1 MRYLAAPQGYV
12 AQSVAGKPVGLH
24 QRKKNQDFGRGNGGD
39 RLSMEETAVHAK
51 ERTDESLNTILT
63 EGDLRID
70 DQLLTFALDRQVYG
84 VPIAQVEQII
94 SMQPVT
100 EVPEYPTYAKGI
112 ISLRG
117 SVVPIIDLRLR
128 LGMTETPYTER
139 TCIIVVNMG
148 EVMLGCIVDEVDSV
162 IHVAPEKI
170 SPPPQVSDEG
180 ASNRYL
186 TGIARVENGGG
197 ERLILCLDLSR
208 VLLQDEFAALARA
221 DGN

>member
-1 MRYLAAPQGYV
+1 MQEV
-12 AQSVAGKPVGLH
+12 
-24 QRKKNQDFGRGNGGD
+24 N
-39 RLSMEETAVHAK
+39 RLSKEQTSALTEETCPN
-51 ERTDESLNTILT
+51 DGLDTISAENGT
-63 EGDLRID
+63 HIT
-70 DQLLTFALDRQVYG
+70 DQLLTFTLDRQSYG

-128 LGMTETPYTER
+128 IGMTETKYTER
-139 TCIIVVNMG
+139 TCVIVVNMG

-162 IHVAPEKI
+162 IHVAPGQI
-170 SPPPQVSDEG
+170 SPPPQISDESAG
-180 ASNRYL
+180 GRCL
-186 TGIARVENGGG
+186 TGIARVEGEGG
-197 ERLILCLDLSR
+197 ERLILCLGLSR